1 MEKFYFSTKQAKE
14 IKDLLDLRLST
25 SDKDEF
31 KRISSRLRNR
41 GFFIS
46 QFNSKFSSLDFDKE
60 VEKGN
65 FVITDIPINLNYK
78 LTNNSTQQQSS
89 YIETPYT
96 AEKSYKS
103 NSILYILIIFAVLWI
118 LGTLIQNDDKEP
130 TVIKGSKYTPSYD
143 EQINDLKRDINKSD
157 DWVEGI
163 VIYDDNCDTV
173 ATVNR

>member
-65 FVITDIPINLNYK
+65 FVITDIPINYQF
-78 LTNNSTQQQSS
+78 TNNSTQQQSS
-89 YIETPYT
+89 YTEAPYT
-96 AEKSYKS
+96 AEKSSKS
-103 NSILYILIIFAVLWI
+103 NFILYFLSIFAILWI
-118 LGTLIQNDDKEP
+118 LGTLIQDDDKEP
-130 TVIKGSKYTPSYD
+130 TVTKGSKYSPSYD

-157 DWVEGI
+157 DWVKGI

-173 ATVNR
+173 AIVNR